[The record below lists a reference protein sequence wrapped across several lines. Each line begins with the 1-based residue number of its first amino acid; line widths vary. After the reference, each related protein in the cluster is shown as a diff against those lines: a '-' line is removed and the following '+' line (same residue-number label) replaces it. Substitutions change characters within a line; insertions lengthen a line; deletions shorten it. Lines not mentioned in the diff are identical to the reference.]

1 MNSQDLADYIKE
13 YDSNTFNGSDLTDE
27 QAKQIAELL
36 ILRFV
41 EHELDG
47 VQLSD
52 AYETIT
58 EV

>member
-1 MNSQDLADYIKE
+1 MNSHDLAEYIKE
-13 YDSNTFNGSDLTDE
+13 YDSNTFNGSVLTDE
-27 QAKQIAELL
+27 EANQIAELI

-41 EHELDG
+41 EQDLDG

-52 AYETIT
+52 AYNAIK